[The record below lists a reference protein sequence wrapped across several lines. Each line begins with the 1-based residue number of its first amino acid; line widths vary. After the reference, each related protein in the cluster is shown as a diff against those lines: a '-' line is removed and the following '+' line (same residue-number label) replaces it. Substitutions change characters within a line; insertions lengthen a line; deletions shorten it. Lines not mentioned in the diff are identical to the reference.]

1 MKAGTF
7 DDVLQ
12 NLRWQDHVRG
22 FIQILVDGDCAIPGK
37 VQNVVIF
44 EQQMIDNL
52 ARETIVGKPGQQEAT
67 GEGFVDDFS
76 DGIGTGH
83 NKSCCAFFGGLY

>member
-52 ARETIVGKPGQQEAT
+52 VPDTYYFVATIVDDQGTESNWSTIGSAT
-67 GEGFVDDFS
+67 VQ
-76 DGIGTGH
+76 
-83 NKSCCAFFGGLY
+83 